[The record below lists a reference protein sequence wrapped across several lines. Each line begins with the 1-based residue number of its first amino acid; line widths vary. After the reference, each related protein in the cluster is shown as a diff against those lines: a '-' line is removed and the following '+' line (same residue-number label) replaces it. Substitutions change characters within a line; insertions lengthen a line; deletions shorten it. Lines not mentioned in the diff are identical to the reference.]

1 MTLKNKNFTAIK
13 IQFFKKD
20 LDIDNILIYGR
31 VSFRDKNY
39 KYFIGYMDDNYK
51 IKRLRIMFWKT
62 NVYVKTYDGKTKWI
76 YFSIEDDKLLTKYD
90 DIWNKIN
97 HTIEKEFDNEP
108 ICNKKFW
115 IPKLDLI
122 VMRLQIFMMKNCLK

>member
-20 LDIDNILIYGR
+20 LDIDNILIYDR

-51 IKRLRIMFWKT
+51 IKRLRIMFRKT

-90 DIWNKIN
+90 DI
-97 HTIEKEFDNEP
+97 
-108 ICNKKFW
+108 
-115 IPKLDLI
+115 
-122 VMRLQIFMMKNCLK
+122 